1 MDYLKYVTENK
12 KLLKDAK
19 IYDNFNIIL
28 SKLEADGHLTSLSH
42 SLTKMIYSEIVF
54 ALNGD
59 ITRNQEIQL

>member
-1 MDYLKYVTENK
+1 MDYLKYVTENQ

-28 SKLEADGHLTSLSH
+28 SKLEADGHLTGLSH

-54 ALNGD
+54 ALNGN